1 MKILICYF
9 SGTGNTKRVVDKF
22 AECLEENENEVTLQR
37 VEHEFNLNIEDFD
50 LIGFA
55 YPVHAFNAP
64 EIILDFVKKLE
75 KLENKKDVFIINT
88 SGEPLKLN
96 NISSIKLTSL
106 LKKKNMIVKY
116 EYHYVMPYNIIFR
129 HTDRMAYRMW
139 ETAKK
144 IIPLDVKELLEKK
157 PAKLKKVFMGRFIAY
172 IFRIEHWGGKF
183 NGKHYKALPEC
194 INCNCCVNICPTK
207 NITVKDGEL
216 HFGKNCIMCMRCS
229 FLCQKNAIKIGFFNK
244 WKVNGVYNFNNP
256 GDTSE
261 DKHKKY
267 CKKAY
272 KRYFRDCE
280 ARLENATQKVDK
292 PNAQSAVKADA

>member
-50 LIGFA
+50 LIGFG

-64 EIILDFVKKLE
+64 EIILDFVKKLK

-272 KRYFRDCE
+272 ERYFKQCDERIAKE
-280 ARLENATQKVDK
+280 SEE
-292 PNAQSAVKADA
+292 

>member
-22 AECLEENENEVTLQR
+22 AEYIKEAEHEVVLHR

-50 LIGFA
+50 LIGFG

-64 EIILDFVKKLE
+64 EIILKFVKKLK
-75 KLENKKDVFIINT
+75 KLESKKDCFIINT

-96 NISSIKLTSL
+96 NISSLKLTSL

-144 IIPLDVKELLEKK
+144 IIPLDVKDLLEKK
-157 PAKLKKVFMGRFIAY
+157 PAKLKKVFMGRFLAY
-172 IFRIEHWGGKF
+172 IFRIEHWGGRF
-183 NGKHYKALPEC
+183 NGKHYKVLPEC
-194 INCNCCVNICPTK
+194 VNCNCCVNICPTK
-207 NITVKDGEL
+207 NITVKDGEF

-272 KRYFRDCE
+272 QKYFKLNEERI
-280 ARLENATQKVDK
+280 AKA
-292 PNAQSAVKADA
+292 SAE

>member
-22 AECLEENENEVTLQR
+22 AECLKENENEVTLQR

-50 LIGFA
+50 LIGFG

-64 EIILDFVKKLE
+64 EIILKFVKKLK
-75 KLENKKDVFIINT
+75 KLENKKDCFIINT

-96 NISSIKLTSL
+96 NISSLKLTSL
-106 LKKKNMIVKY
+106 LKKKNMIAKY
-116 EYHYVMPYNIIFR
+116 EYHYVIPYNIIFR

-144 IIPLDVKELLEKK
+144 VIPLDVKELLEKK
-157 PAKLKKVFMGRFIAY
+157 PAKLKKVFMGRFLAY

-183 NGKHYKALPEC
+183 NGKHYKVLPEC

-207 NITVKDGEL
+207 NITVKDGGL

-272 KRYFRDCE
+272 QKYFKLNEERI
-280 ARLENATQKVDK
+280 AKA
-292 PNAQSAVKADA
+292 SAE

>member
-22 AECLEENENEVTLQR
+22 AECLKENENEVTLQR
-37 VEHEFNLNIEDFD
+37 VEHKFNLNIEDFD
-50 LIGFA
+50 LIGFG

-64 EIILDFVKKLE
+64 EIILDFVKKLK

-144 IIPLDVKELLEKK
+144 VIPLDVKELLEKK
-157 PAKLKKVFMGRFIAY
+157 PAKLKKVFMGRFLAY

-183 NGKHYKALPEC
+183 NGKHYKVLPEC

-267 CKKAY
+267 Y
-272 KRYFRDCE
+272 IIIF
-280 ARLENATQKVDK
+280 
-292 PNAQSAVKADA
+292 

>member
-22 AECLEENENEVTLQR
+22 AEYIKEAEHEVVLHR

-50 LIGFA
+50 LIGFG

-64 EIILDFVKKLE
+64 EIILNFVKKLK

-157 PAKLKKVFMGRFIAY
+157 PAKLKKVFMGRFLAY

-272 KRYFRDCE
+272 QKYFKLSEERI
-280 ARLENATQKVDK
+280 AKA
-292 PNAQSAVKADA
+292 SAE

>member
-22 AECLEENENEVTLQR
+22 AEYIKEAEHEVVLHR

-50 LIGFA
+50 LIGFG

-64 EIILDFVKKLE
+64 EIILNFVKKLK

-88 SGEPLKLN
+88 SGEPLRLN

-144 IIPLDVKELLEKK
+144 VIPLDVKELLEKK
-157 PAKLKKVFMGRFIAY
+157 PAKLKKVFMGRFLAY

-207 NITVKDGEL
+207 NITVKDGSL

-261 DKHKKY
+261 DKHIKY

-272 KRYFRDCE
+272 QKYFKLSEERI
-280 ARLENATQKVDK
+280 AKA
-292 PNAQSAVKADA
+292 SAE

>member
-50 LIGFA
+50 LIGFG

-64 EIILDFVKKLE
+64 EIILDFVKKLK

-129 HTDRMAYRMW
+129 HTDRMVYRMW

-272 KRYFRDCE
+272 ERYFRDSE
-280 ARLENATQKVDK
+280 ARLENTTQKVDK
-292 PNAQSAVKADA
+292 PNTQSAVNADA